1 MRTTSILISVL
12 LTTVAAE
19 KEKFRLSEDCVHKH
33 PNHDA
38 KNIPGTTLLIVF
50 VDN

>member
-1 MRTTSILISVL
+1 MRPTSLLVSLVL
-12 LTTVAAE
+12 TVAAE
-19 KEKFRLSEDCVHKH
+19 KEKFRLSEDCIHKH

-38 KNIPGTTLLIVF
+38 NNIPGTRLIIVF

>member
-1 MRTTSILISVL
+1 MRTTSL
-12 LTTVAAE
+12 LVGLLLKAVAGE

-38 KNIPGTTLLIVF
+38 INIPGRR
-50 VDN
+50 

>member
-1 MRTTSILISVL
+1 MRPTSLLVSLL
-12 LTTVAAE
+12 LTAVAAE
-19 KEKFRLSEDCVHKH
+19 KEKFRLSEDCIHKH

-38 KNIPGTTLLIVF
+38 KNLPGTTLISVF